1 MSETIQDLYT
11 SFSEQ
16 MEPIQEDSRYF
27 RYLFEMAQASGTT
40 IEQQREELVKVVDE
54 EWISMIEDS
63 LDAINTII
71 EKPRRFITT
80 EEEVVPVSLAKKIS
94 ADSVRHLSQN
104 TQFLAP
110 SDDGGVH
117 PTRILNV
124 NTVETYDLY
133 ENRFIYHLIQRLL
146 TFVDKR
152 TDVIFWSTGNEI
164 RNRFKMHSKIDD
176 AYEEIEYNVE
186 MTVKNRQSFA
196 ENDADNMDVFMRIDR
211 VRRLV
216 MALRGVSFC
225 QIMSGCSAV
234 RSPIQRTNLIMKD
247 PNYRKC
253 YQLWQ
258 FMERYDKVGY
268 NIDVQQQSL
277 AFDDEYM
284 VQMYT
289 NLINNYAVFK
299 SLTDDERNLQEL
311 ESVHPEPVAPKFI
324 KEIKEEQVDS
334 PDLPDVE
341 VRRVFVEEVTQ
352 AQLDAE
358 QALAEAR
365 KQIEE
370 LQGQVKSWKVQAH
383 ALTDERDDLADEL
396 AEAKAREL
404 ALTQRAQMAEADVE
418 ELQGSLEDVEAGKKA
433 AEAAAVAVRETA
445 AAQLEQMRAEA
456 DAEVTAARADAD
468 AKVAAAEQA
477 ATEQVAQ
484 VKNESAAALAAKTAA
499 DAAELQAAK
508 DAAAAELADV
518 RDASAREVAELHAKL
533 DVAKLQIEEVQ
544 LTAERDAHAAQE
556 AADAAAAAADQRL
569 ADAVADAESKVSAA
583 QQAAD
588 AAIDAARAAAD
599 SAVEQA
605 AVDASEKVAAAV
617 AERDAATRAA
627 EEARADADARIA
639 AAELEAGERIEQEV
653 TAARAACE
661 REVEAARA
669 EMQQRL
675 DALAHELEQAVRDRA
690 RAERRAEG
698 NSLSRYLLARL
709 RGEADEVAGGE
720 GDAPAT
726 DAADADASASD
737 AADANTSAK
746 DADKL

>member
-216 MALRGVSFC
+216 MALRGASFC

-311 ESVHPEPVAPKFI
+311 ESVQHAPVAPKFI

-365 KQIEE
+365 EQIEE
-370 LQGQVKSWKVQAH
+370 LQGQLKSWKVQAH

-396 AEAKAREL
+396 DEAKTREL
-404 ALTQRAQMAEADVE
+404 ALTQRAQMAEADAE
-418 ELQGSLEDVEAGKKA
+418 ELRGSLEDVEAGKKA
-433 AEAAAVAVRETA
+433 AEAAAAEARETA
-445 AAQLEQMRAEA
+445 AAQLERMRAEA
-456 DAEVTAARADAD
+456 DAEVAAARADAD
-468 AKVAAAEQA
+468 VKVAAAEEA
-477 ATEQVAQ
+477 AAAQIAQ
-484 VKNESAAALAAKTAA
+484 VRSESAAALAAKTAA

-508 DAAAAELADV
+508 DAAAAELAG
-518 RDASAREVAELHAKL
+518 ACEMAAKESAALHAKL
-533 DVAKLQIEEVQ
+533 DAAKLQIEEVQ
-544 LTAERDAHAAQE
+544 LTAERDARAAQE
-556 AADAAAAAADQRL
+556 AADAAAAAAERKL
-569 ADAVADAESKVSAA
+569 ADTVADAEARVVAA

-605 AVDASEKVAAAV
+605 AVDANEKIAAAV

-627 EEARADADARIA
+627 EEARADADARID
-639 AAELEAGERIEQEV
+639 AAEVEAGKRVEQEV
-653 TAARAACE
+653 AAAKAACE
-661 REVEAARA
+661 HEVEAARA
-669 EMQQRL
+669 EMEQRL
-675 DALAHELEQAVRDRA
+675 ASLTHELELAVRDRE

-709 RGEADEVAGGE
+709 RGGADELAAGE
-720 GDAPAT
+720 DDAPAT
-726 DAADADASASD
+726 DADEADA
-737 AADANTSAK
+737 SAK
-746 DADKL
+746 DADK

>member
-216 MALRGVSFC
+216 MALRGASFC

-247 PNYRKC
+247 PSYRKC

-289 NLINNYAVFK
+289 NLINNYTVFK

-311 ESVHPEPVAPKFI
+311 ENVHPEPVSPKFI

-358 QALAEAR
+358 RALAEAR
-365 KQIEE
+365 EQIEE
-370 LQGQVKSWKVQAH
+370 LQGQLKSWKVQAH

-396 AEAKAREL
+396 DEAKTREL

-418 ELQGSLEDVEAGKKA
+418 ELRGSLEDAEAGTKA
-433 AEAAAVAVRETA
+433 AEAAAAEAREAA
-445 AAQLEQMRAEA
+445 AAQLAQMRAEA
-456 DAEVTAARADAD
+456 DAEI
-468 AKVAAAEQA
+468 AAAEQA
-477 ATEQVAQ
+477 AAEQVAQ
-484 VKNESAAALAAKTAA
+484 VKSESSAALAAKTVAA
-499 DAAELQAAK
+499 AAELQAVK
-508 DAAAAELADV
+508 DAAAAELAG
-518 RDASAREVAELHAKL
+518 AREMAAKESAELHAKL
-533 DVAKLQIEEVQ
+533 DAAKLQIEEVQ
-544 LTAERDAHAAQE
+544 LTAERDARAAQE
-556 AADAAAAAADQRL
+556 AADAAAVAADQKL
-569 ADAVADAESKVSAA
+569 ADTVADAEARVAAA

-588 AAIDAARAAAD
+588 AAIDAARTAAD

-605 AVDASEKVAAAV
+605 AVDANEKVAAAV

-627 EEARADADARIA
+627 EEARTDADARIA
-639 AAELEAGERIEQEV
+639 TAEVEAGKRIEQEV
-653 TAARAACE
+653 AAAKAVCE
-661 REVEAARA
+661 HEVEAARA
-669 EMQQRL
+669 EMEQRL
-675 DALAHELEQAVRDRA
+675 ASLTHELEQAVRDRE

-709 RGEADEVAGGE
+709 RGDADELAASE
-720 GDAPAT
+720 DDAPAT
-726 DAADADASASD
+726 DATDAEP
-737 AADANTSAK
+737 SAK
-746 DADKL
+746 DADK

>member
-110 SDDGGVH
+110 SEDGSVR

-216 MALRGVSFC
+216 MALRGASFC
-225 QIMSGCSAV
+225 QIMNGCSAV

-268 NIDVQQQSL
+268 NIDVQQQAL

-289 NLINNYAVFK
+289 NLINNYTVFK

-324 KEIKEEQVDS
+324 KEIQEVQVDS

-365 KQIEE
+365 EQIEE
-370 LQGQVKSWKVQAH
+370 LQGQLKSWKVQAH

-396 AEAKAREL
+396 DEAKTREL

-418 ELQGSLEDVEAGKKA
+418 ELRASLEDVEAGKKA
-433 AEAAAVAVRETA
+433 AEADAVEARETA
-445 AAQLEQMRAEA
+445 AAQLAQMRAEA

-468 AKVAAAEQA
+468 AKIAA
-477 ATEQVAQ
+477 
-484 VKNESAAALAAKTAA
+484 
-499 DAAELQAAK
+499 
-508 DAAAAELADV
+508 
-518 RDASAREVAELHAKL
+518 
-533 DVAKLQIEEVQ
+533 AKLQVEEVQ
-544 LTAERDAHAAQE
+544 LTAERDARAAQE
-556 AADAAAAAADQRL
+556 AADAAAAVAEQRL
-569 ADAVADAESKVSAA
+569 ADTVAAAEAKVSAA

-588 AAIDAARAAAD
+588 AAIDAACAAAD

-605 AVDASEKVAAAV
+605 AVDANEKVATAA
-617 AERDAATRAA
+617 AERDAAARAA

-639 AAELEAGERIEQEV
+639 AAGLEAGERIEQEV
-653 TAARAACE
+653 AAVRAACE

-675 DALAHELEQAVRDRA
+675 DALAQELEQAERNRE

-709 RGEADEVAGGE
+709 RGEAGE
-720 GDAPAT
+720 GVTAAPDEDGASAT
-726 DAADADASASD
+726 DATEAEV
-737 AADANTSAK
+737 AADPETSAK
-746 DADKL
+746 DDDK

>member
-110 SDDGGVH
+110 SEDGQVH

-216 MALRGVSFC
+216 MALRGASFC

-365 KQIEE
+365 EQIEE
-370 LQGQVKSWKVQAH
+370 LQGQLKSWKVQAH

-396 AEAKAREL
+396 DEAKAREL

-418 ELQGSLEDVEAGKKA
+418 ELQGSLEDAEAGKKA
-433 AEAAAVAVRETA
+433 AEA
-445 AAQLEQMRAEA
+445 
-456 DAEVTAARADAD
+456 D
-468 AKVAAAEQA
+468 
-477 ATEQVAQ
+477 
-484 VKNESAAALAAKTAA
+484 
-499 DAAELQAAK
+499 
-508 DAAAAELADV
+508 AAAELAAV
-518 RDASAREVAELHAKL
+518 REASAKELAEVHAKL
-533 DVAKLQIEEVQ
+533 DAAKLQIEEVQ
-544 LTAERDAHAAQE
+544 LTAERDARAARE
-556 AADAAAAAADQRL
+556 AADAAAAVAEQKL
-569 ADAVADAESKVSAA
+569 ADTVADAEARVAAA

-588 AAIDAARAAAD
+588 AAIDVARAAAD

-605 AVDASEKVAAAV
+605 AVDANEKIAAAV

-639 AAELEAGERIEQEV
+639 TAEVEAGKRIEQEV
-653 TAARAACE
+653 AAAKAACE
-661 REVEAARA
+661 HEVEAARA
-669 EMQQRL
+669 EMEQRL
-675 DALAHELEQAVRDRA
+675 ASLTHELELAVRDRE

-709 RGEADEVAGGE
+709 RGDADELAAGE
-720 GDAPAT
+720 DDAPAT
-726 DAADADASASD
+726 VADEADA
-737 AADANTSAK
+737 SAK
-746 DADKL
+746 DADK

>member
-110 SDDGGVH
+110 SEDGQVH

-216 MALRGVSFC
+216 MALRGASFC

-311 ESVHPEPVAPKFI
+311 ESVHPESVAPKFI
-324 KEIKEEQVDS
+324 KEIKEVQVDS
-334 PDLPDVE
+334 PDLLDVE

-358 QALAEAR
+358 QALVEAR
-365 KQIEE
+365 EQIEE
-370 LQGQVKSWKVQAH
+370 LQGQLKSWKVQAH

-396 AEAKAREL
+396 DEAKAREL
-404 ALTQRAQMAEADVE
+404 ALTQRAQMAEADAE
-418 ELQGSLEDVEAGKKA
+418 ELRGSLEDAEAGKKA
-433 AEAAAVAVRETA
+433 AEA
-445 AAQLEQMRAEA
+445 
-456 DAEVTAARADAD
+456 D
-468 AKVAAAEQA
+468 
-477 ATEQVAQ
+477 
-484 VKNESAAALAAKTAA
+484 
-499 DAAELQAAK
+499 
-508 DAAAAELADV
+508 AAAELAAV
-518 RDASAREVAELHAKL
+518 REASAKELAEVHAKL
-533 DVAKLQIEEVQ
+533 DAAKLQIEEVQ

-556 AADAAAAAADQRL
+556 AADAAAAAADRKL
-569 ADAVADAESKVSAA
+569 ADTVADAEARVVAA

-605 AVDASEKVAAAV
+605 AVDANEKIAAAV

-639 AAELEAGERIEQEV
+639 TAEVEAGKRIEQEV
-653 TAARAACE
+653 AAAKAACE
-661 REVEAARA
+661 HEVEAARA
-669 EMQQRL
+669 EMEQRL
-675 DALAHELEQAVRDRA
+675 ASLTHELELAVRDRE

-709 RGEADEVAGGE
+709 RGDADELAAGE
-720 GDAPAT
+720 DDAPAT
-726 DAADADASASD
+726 VVDEADASA
-737 AADANTSAK
+737 K
-746 DADKL
+746 DTDK

>member
-94 ADSVRHLSQN
+94 ADSVRYLSQN

-110 SDDGGVH
+110 SEDGQVH

-216 MALRGVSFC
+216 MALRGASFC

-365 KQIEE
+365 EQIEE
-370 LQGQVKSWKVQAH
+370 LQGQLKSWKVQAH

-396 AEAKAREL
+396 DEAKTREL

-418 ELQGSLEDVEAGKKA
+418 ELQGSLEDAEAGKKA
-433 AEAAAVAVRETA
+433 AEADAAEAREVAAT
-445 AAQLEQMRAEA
+445 QLAQMRAET
-456 DAEVTAARADAD
+456 DAEVAAVRADAD

-477 ATEQVAQ
+477 AAEQVAQ
-484 VKNESAAALAAKTAA
+484 VESESAAVLAAKMAA
-499 DAAELQAAK
+499 DAAELQASK
-508 DAAAAELADV
+508 DAAAAELAG
-518 RDASAREVAELHAKL
+518 AREMAAKESAALHAKL
-533 DVAKLQIEEVQ
+533 DAAKLQIEEVQ
-544 LTAERDAHAAQE
+544 LTAERDARAAQE
-556 AADAAAAAADQRL
+556 AADAAAAAAEQKLGDT
-569 ADAVADAESKVSAA
+569 VADAEARVVAA

-605 AVDASEKVAAAV
+605 AADANEKVAAAV

-627 EEARADADARIA
+627 EEARADADARITAAEVEAGKRVEQEIA
-639 AAELEAGERIEQEV
+639 AAK
-653 TAARAACE
+653 AACE
-661 REVEAARA
+661 HEVEVARA
-669 EMQQRL
+669 EMEQRL
-675 DALAHELEQAVRDRA
+675 ASLTHELELAVRDRE

-709 RGEADEVAGGE
+709 RGGADELAAGE
-720 GDAPAT
+720 DDAPAT
-726 DAADADASASD
+726 DAD
-737 AADANTSAK
+737 AAESSAK
-746 DADKL
+746 DADK

>member
-110 SDDGGVH
+110 SDDGGIH

-216 MALRGVSFC
+216 MALRGASFC

-289 NLINNYAVFK
+289 NLINNYTVFK

-365 KQIEE
+365 EQIEE
-370 LQGQVKSWKVQAH
+370 LQGQLKSWKVQAH

-396 AEAKAREL
+396 DEAKTREL
-404 ALTQRAQMAEADVE
+404 TLTQRAQMAEADVE
-418 ELQGSLEDVEAGKKA
+418 ELRGSLEDVEAGKKA
-433 AEAAAVAVRETA
+433 AEAAA
-445 AAQLEQMRAEA
+445 
-456 DAEVTAARADAD
+456 
-468 AKVAAAEQA
+468 
-477 ATEQVAQ
+477 
-484 VKNESAAALAAKTAA
+484 
-499 DAAELQAAK
+499 
-508 DAAAAELADV
+508 AAELAAV
-518 RDASAREVAELHAKL
+518 REASAKELAEVREASAKELAAVREASAKESAELHAKL
-533 DVAKLQIEEVQ
+533 DAAKLQIEEVQ
-544 LTAERDAHAAQE
+544 LTAERDARAAQE
-556 AADAAAAAADQRL
+556 AADAAAVAADQKL
-569 ADAVADAESKVSAA
+569 ADTVADAEARVAAA

-588 AAIDAARAAAD
+588 AAIDAARTAAD

-605 AVDASEKVAAAV
+605 AVDANEKVAAAV

-627 EEARADADARIA
+627 EEARTDADARIA
-639 AAELEAGERIEQEV
+639 TAEVEAGKRIEQEV
-653 TAARAACE
+653 AAAKAVCE
-661 REVEAARA
+661 HEVEAARA
-669 EMQQRL
+669 EMEQRL
-675 DALAHELEQAVRDRA
+675 ASLTHELELAVRDRE

-709 RGEADEVAGGE
+709 RGDADELAASE
-720 GDAPAT
+720 DDAPAT
-726 DAADADASASD
+726 DTADAEL
-737 AADANTSAK
+737 SAK
-746 DADKL
+746 DADE